1 MTSTPSTSCSS
12 NSTPPIVTAIS
23 SLSSSSSPLS
33 SPSPVHPS
41 LPLSLILLLHL
52 PLLHLSS
59 STSSSVQLQQQV
71 LQGLQADSRVPQLG
85 GQEEEASV
93 LGHGAQREP
102 LMELSNTQSIGLV
115 LGQTDTPLT
124 WVAPESLQV
133 L

>member
-1 MTSTPSTSCSS
+1 MICRKEL
-12 NSTPPIVTAIS
+12 TACVCGTKEFA
-23 SLSSSSSPLS
+23 LC
-33 SPSPVHPS
+33 HFF
-41 LPLSLILLLHL
+41 LLLHL
-52 PLLHLSS
+52 PLLRLSS

-71 LQGLQADSRVPQLG
+71 LQGLQADRRVPQLG

-124 WVAPESLQV
+124 WAAPESLQV